1 MVYHVKQYV
10 RKVSCVTG
18 KASEWVALDM
28 RHVFLDFGRTLF
40 DTEAFYNYLELKYI
54 KGTEAISDD
63 TDFSNFLYP
72 DVIRFI
78 QNCQSENYL
87 CYLVTFGERSIQE
100 GKVKLSGIEKYFDQL
115 FYVEQGSK
123 AIIIE
128 NYLKTTTSSEKVIF
142 IDDTV
147 NHWKDFTRLIPDGIA
162 IRICRLGAKGSD
174 IVDSRLQTCSNLDDF
189 FL

>member
-1 MVYHVKQYV
+1 
-10 RKVSCVTG
+10 
-18 KASEWVALDM
+18 
-28 RHVFLDFGRTLF
+28 
-40 DTEAFYNYLELKYI
+40 
-54 KGTEAISDD
+54 
-63 TDFSNFLYP
+63 
-72 DVIRFI
+72 
-78 QNCQSENYL
+78 L

-147 NHWKDFTRLIPDGIA
+147 NH
-162 IRICRLGAKGSD
+162 
-174 IVDSRLQTCSNLDDF
+174 
-189 FL
+189 